1 MVVDSSAVV
10 SIFLRR
16 PGCERL
22 IDALSGSERAGIGA
36 PTLAE
41 AGVELGRAT
50 GRDLHG
56 LLARF
61 VQEFD
66 LTVIPFSDA
75 HSRTAAEAFRLYG
88 QGGQGS
94 LPGARGRE
102 RRKAEDGLDF
112 GGCLSYATAR
122 LARQPLLADDK
133 RFARTDLELI

>member
-22 IDALSGSERAGIGA
+22 IDALSGSARAGIGA

-41 AGVELGRAT
+41 AGVELGLAT
-50 GRDLHG
+50 GRDLQG

-75 HSRTAAEAFRLYG
+75 HSRAASDAFRRWG
-88 QGGQGS
+88 K
-94 LPGARGRE
+94 PGTGE
-102 RRKAEDGLDF
+102 RSRDALDF
-112 GGCLSYATAR
+112 GGCLSYAVAR
-122 LARQPLLADDK
+122 LARQPLLADDS
-133 RFARTDLELI
+133 RFGRTDLDLVS

>member
-41 AGVELGRAT
+41 AGVALARAT

-66 LTVIPFSDA
+66 LAVIPFSDA
-75 HSRTAAEAFRLYG
+75 HARAAADAFRRFG
-88 QGGQGS
+88 AGRR
-94 LPGARGRE
+94 GARGRG
-102 RRKAEDGLDF
+102 GLDF
-112 GGCLSYATAR
+112 GGCLAYAVAR
-122 LARQPLLADDK
+122 LARQPLLADDP
-133 RFARTDLELI
+133 RFAVTDLELVAP

>member
-1 MVVDSSAVV
+1 VVVDSSAVV

-75 HSRTAAEAFRLYG
+75 HSRAAAEAFRRYG
-88 QGGQGS
+88 RS
-94 LPGARGRE
+94 AESGARAQA
-102 RRKAEDGLDF
+102 RRGANEGLDF
-112 GGCLSYATAR
+112 GGCLSYATAH
-122 LARQPLLADDK
+122 LARQPLLADDA
-133 RFARTDLELI
+133 RFSRTDLELV

>member
-22 IDALSGSERAGIGA
+22 IAALSGSSPAAIGA

-50 GRDLHG
+50 GRDVQG
-56 LLARF
+56 LVLRF

-75 HSRTAAEAFRLYG
+75 HSRAATDAFRRYG
-88 QGGQGS
+88 KKGGSGKKS
-94 LPGARGRE
+94 RARS
-102 RRKAEDGLDF
+102 AELDF
-112 GGCLSYATAR
+112 GGCLAYATAH
-122 LARQPLLADDK
+122 LSRQPLLADDE
-133 RFARTDLELI
+133 RFRKTDLELI